1 MLEKV
6 KEYLTYLKREEK
18 SESTQKQY
26 ERDVRQFLQFA
37 GKQELTKEL
46 VIRYKDVLQRGYQPV
61 SVNAKLAA
69 VNGFLTFLG
78 RYDLRVKQLKIQRQA
93 FCPKEKELTKAEY
106 LRLVRAAEAR
116 NNQKL
121 ALLIQ
126 TICATGI
133 RVSELKFITAEAVKT
148 GFAVVQ
154 LKGKTRTVL
163 LNGKLR
169 KRLLSYLR
177 HQHIQTGPVF
187 ATRNGRPLDRSY
199 IWKMMKA
206 LCEDAGVAR
215 SKVFPHNLRHLFAR
229 CFYTL
234 DKDIAKLADIL
245 GHSNINTT
253 RIYIISTG
261 TEHLRCMDAM
271 GLVV

>member
-106 LRLVRAAEAR
+106 LRLVRAAETR